1 MDDPA
6 SDHDVKQ
13 MTSSQGDFIMWGCIA
28 LALLVTIALPL
39 MMS

>member
-1 MDDPA
+1 MAMKP
-6 SDHDVKQ
+6 SL
-13 MTSSQGDFIMWGCIA
+13 SSRQGDIIMWGCIA